1 MIGFACGAIGVE
13 VAWPVMPASGS
24 ATRQQT
30 APTCDRSRVAG
41 RCVEQPRL
49 RGVRRMMLATVP
61 NRYNRY
67 HNVHYPPL
75 GLLYI
80 AAHLRAAG
88 FEVQVVDAAAQGM
101 DYASLCR
108 AVADAAPDALGLT
121 CTTHTRLELVEAT
134 RALHERLPRLPLVVG
149 GPHVTF
155 CPQETLERTPVDVVV
170 MGEGEQKMLRL
181 ARGEA
186 WAEIPGIAYRQNGRI
201 VINAADGSHCDLAT
215 IAPPA
220 RDLVDMQRYPG
231 YRSLGRRNT
240 QVLSNRGCPFGCI
253 YCSATFF
260 WGKRTRSVA
269 AERVVDEITSI
280 VRDYGITGFYF
291 YDDAF
296 TTDKRKAR
304 AVCELLIERN
314 LRIAWGT
321 STRVDLVD
329 RELLTL
335 MARAGCRQIDFG
347 LETLNPAVCAK
358 IGTKATYEQTQEV
371 IAAARQAGIRIITLY
386 LIIGL
391 PGDDPQS
398 LRETFARCL
407 STRATL
413 LSTQILRIYPGTELE
428 SIARRNGA
436 LPAGFGWYD
445 PYDLGMENFRTVP
458 IYTEQPREVLLRQ
471 YAFLSKYVRLSSAL
485 RQRLPGIGVRMLA
498 RIEPALFRALSARR
512 REFRSDSRPA
522 SACAQ
527 PRLRSRSDGPNAAD
541 SPSAREAG

>member
-1 MIGFACGAIGVE
+1 MIGFSRSAIGVE
-13 VAWPVMPASGS
+13 VAWPVMSPAAS
-24 ATRQQT
+24 AAEQHP
-30 APTCDRSRVAG
+30 APAIGPSHVAAPAN
-41 RCVEQPRL
+41 EQVAL
-49 RGVRRMMLATVP
+49 RGVRRIMLATVP

-80 AAHLRAAG
+80 AAQLRAAG
-88 FEVQVVDAAAQGM
+88 FEAQVVDAAAEGM
-101 DYASLCR
+101 DYARLCR
-108 AVADAAPDALGLT
+108 AVAQAAPDALGLT

-134 RALHERLPRLPLVVG
+134 RALHERLPGLPLIAG

-155 CPQETLERTPVDVVV
+155 CPRETLERTPVEVVV

-181 ARGEA
+181 ARGEP
-186 WAEIPGIAYRQNGRI
+186 WREIPGIAYRQDGRI
-201 VINAADGSHCDLAT
+201 VINPGDGAHCDLAS

-220 RDLVDMQRYPG
+220 RDLVDMTRYPG

-269 AERVVDEITSI
+269 AECVVDEIASI
-280 VRDYGITGFYF
+280 VRAYGITGFYF

-296 TTDKRKAR
+296 TNDKRKAR
-304 AVCELLIERN
+304 AVCERIIERG
-314 LRIAWGT
+314 LRIVWGT

-329 RELLTL
+329 PDLLKL

-358 IGTKATYEQTQEV
+358 IGTKATYEQTRE
-371 IAAARQAGIRIITLY
+371 IIEAAWQAGIRIMTLY

-413 LSTQILRIYPGTELE
+413 LSTQVLRIYPGTELE
-428 SIARRNGA
+428 TMARRTGA

-445 PYDLGMENFRTVP
+445 PYDLGMDNFRTVP
-458 IYTEQPREVLLRQ
+458 IYAEQPREVLLRQ
-471 YAFLSKYVRLSSAL
+471 YAFLSRYVRLSSAL
-485 RQRLPGIGVRMLA
+485 RQRLPGIGVAILA
-498 RIEPALFRALSARR
+498 RIEPALFRALTARR
-512 REFRSDSRPA
+512 REFRNGARGLPA
-522 SACAQ
+522 SREHPDRA
-527 PRLRSRSDGPNAAD
+527 GW
-541 SPSAREAG
+541 SPG